1 MEFSEVTKKY
11 WEKRDWED
19 LEKAKSMSD
28 MRVIALRVIERM
40 PKPIV
45 QVCGSIATGG
55 LGSIEKNL
63 DIFNKTIQKL
73 QKKGLN
79 VFDQMPFEAPMQKL
93 KEEVS
98 TKDVVDSIMNDFYLP
113 IFNSGIISAFYFL
126 PEWQGS
132 HGANL
137 EHELAQKIGI
147 KISYL

>member
-45 QVCGSIATGG
+45 QVCGPIATGG